1 MPIQV
6 LCASIDIG
14 LINMSRTESLCLRNL
29 QLCVYECPGRWGRG
43 VGSGREETDGQHLRK

>member
-6 LCASIDIG
+6 LCANIDIG